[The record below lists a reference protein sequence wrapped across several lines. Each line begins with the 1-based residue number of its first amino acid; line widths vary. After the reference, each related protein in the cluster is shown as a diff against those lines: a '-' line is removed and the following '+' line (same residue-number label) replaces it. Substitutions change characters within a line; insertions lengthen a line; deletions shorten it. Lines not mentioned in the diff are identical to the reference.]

1 MKINFAAKLAVTV
14 ITALSTAVSAFACT
28 GVYVGKG
35 VSVDGSVM
43 IARTE
48 DMISSNSKRFIVHP
62 AKDHKEGENYTD
74 AFGLSIP
81 YPEHTYKY
89 TATPGSSL
97 RGIGTAPFG
106 AAGFNELGVASTAT
120 ITAYPNKNAIA
131 ADPFVENGLYEL
143 SANDIILSRAESARQ
158 GIEIVAAIVDKYGSG
173 EGNII
178 MTADENEAWYMEI
191 YTGHQYAAIKLPE
204 DKAAVIPNAYMLGE
218 IDIDSPDVIVS
229 ENLVSLAEKK
239 GFLVKTNGKI
249 NLRKT
254 YSEAEKDS
262 NSIRIWGGQ
271 RLLYGTVGTDPY
283 KTEHNLLFTPS
294 QKISVKDVMNVTRT
308 RYEGTKYCLDIP
320 GNKYNRGIAT
330 ARQEECHILQI
341 RPDMPIEISCVEWLC
356 LANAEFAPYLPYYAV
371 AMTDTPEVCKV
382 DSVEYSPYSMYWS
395 NRSLATVSAQNR
407 SVFGNKIKAFYDEYE
422 NNVIENLAINDKEM
436 LNSKTKSHTANV
448 LARNV
453 TYDAYNK
460 SQTLFSELIKF
471 MATYEGEDETKGNN
485 PQFEIKLKPTV
496 ERIPSYVTNAP
507 TVVTE

>member
-1 MKINFAAKLAVTV
+1 
-14 ITALSTAVSAFACT
+14 
-28 GVYVGKG
+28 
-35 VSVDGSVM
+35 
-43 IARTE
+43 
-48 DMISSNSKRFIVHP
+48 
-62 AKDHKEGENYTD
+62 
-74 AFGLSIP
+74 
-81 YPEHTYKY
+81 
-89 TATPGSSL
+89 
-97 RGIGTAPFG
+97 
-106 AAGFNELGVASTAT
+106 
-120 ITAYPNKNAIA
+120 
-131 ADPFVENGLYEL
+131 
-143 SANDIILSRAESARQ
+143 
-158 GIEIVAAIVDKYGSG
+158 
-173 EGNII
+173 
-178 MTADENEAWYMEI
+178 
-191 YTGHQYAAIKLPE
+191 
-204 DKAAVIPNAYMLGE
+204 
-218 IDIDSPDVIVS
+218 
-229 ENLVSLAEKK
+229 
-239 GFLVKTNGKI
+239 
-249 NLRKT
+249 
-254 YSEAEKDS
+254 
-262 NSIRIWGGQ
+262 
-271 RLLYGTVGTDPY
+271 
-283 KTEHNLLFTPS
+283 
-294 QKISVKDVMNVTRT
+294 MNVTST